1 MLQADVT
8 LEREEINMWD
18 KPILFATKQPIP
30 TKELYEKIKDV
41 QFSVGTPEYCEMG
54 LLSHIRLPGYGR
66 YFIHIMSGDFGIRLS
81 IKDDVKQTGTFVAN
95 QILQNKIGIFAR
107 AFDEDRKPAMEL
119 LNRVAGELKG
129 YLGL

>member
-1 MLQADVT
+1 
-8 LEREEINMWD
+8 MWNQTIWID
-18 KPILFATKQPIP
+18 MKQPIP

-66 YFIHIMSGDFGIRLS
+66 YFIHIMGGDFGIRLS

-107 AFDEDRKPAMEL
+107 AFDEDREPAMKL
-119 LNRVAGELKG
+119 LNRIAGELKG
-129 YLGL
+129 KLGL